1 MIQFYFSLFTFAHIH
16 PITKRIVAMENDIDR
31 DITFTTKGPN
41 IIAFAINDWPPLRI
55 WARAVF
61 TIKSRA
67 KRMQKIAEAVKRPFL
82 FLLSFF
88 ILILL
93 KKISNILDFYS
104 CTICNAIMDFSLISP
119 VFLVNSADSVPVK
132 FEKSAANA
140 FNNPMPITVSPEI

>member
-93 KKISNILDFYS
+93 KKFLIFLIFTAVPFAMTSWISLLS
-104 CTICNAIMDFSLISP
+104 LPFSQLIPLIRSLLNLKNQP
-119 VFLVNSADSVPVK
+119 LMLSIIPCL
-132 FEKSAANA
+132 
-140 FNNPMPITVSPEI
+140 

>member
-1 MIQFYFSLFTFAHIH
+1 MIQFYFSLFTFAHIY
-16 PITKRIVAMENDIDR
+16 PITKKIVAMENDIDR

-93 KKISNILDFYS
+93 KEFLIFLIFTAVPFAMPSWIYLLS
-104 CTICNAIMDFSLISP
+104 LPFSQLMPLIRSLLNLKNRP
-119 VFLVNSADSVPVK
+119 LMLSIIPCL
-132 FEKSAANA
+132 
-140 FNNPMPITVSPEI
+140 